1 MDTDRIEEEARL
13 LHDPDE
19 DTNRSQQKGAGRW
32 TLSLLV
38 LAGLGYFIYYA
49 WGHWVKPAAADA
61 TPAQSAAAGGG
72 GRRRRPRRRP
82 WRRGPTGSGS
92 RHHSCSKGGHARLF
106 AWTRD
111 GRSQQHRRRPEP
123 RGRPTPAC
131 RIS

>member
-19 DTNRSQQKGAGRW
+19 ENPSQQKGAGRW
-32 TLSLLV
+32 ILSLLV

-61 TPAQSAAAGGG
+61 TTAQSAAAGGG
-72 GRRRRPRRRP
+72 GR
-82 WRRGPTGSGS
+82 SGS

>member
-32 TLSLLV
+32 ILSLLV

-61 TPAQSAAAGGG
+61 TAAQSAAVGGG
-72 GRRRRPRRRP
+72 GRGG
-82 WRRGPTGSGS
+82 RRG
-92 RHHSCSKGGHARLF
+92 RRGGG
-106 AWTRD
+106 W
-111 GRSQQHRRRPEP
+111 P
-123 RGRPTPAC
+123 RGAAVVTLAGRQGGMPVYF
-131 RIS
+131 

>member
-32 TLSLLV
+32 ILSLLV

-61 TPAQSAAAGGG
+61 TPVQSAAAGGSGRG
-72 GRRRRPRRRP
+72 GRGGG
-82 WRRGPTGSGS
+82 RGGVG
-92 RHHSCSKGGHARLF
+92 
-106 AWTRD
+106 
-111 GRSQQHRRRPEP
+111 P
-123 RGRPTPAC
+123 RGAQSSP
-131 RIS
+131 